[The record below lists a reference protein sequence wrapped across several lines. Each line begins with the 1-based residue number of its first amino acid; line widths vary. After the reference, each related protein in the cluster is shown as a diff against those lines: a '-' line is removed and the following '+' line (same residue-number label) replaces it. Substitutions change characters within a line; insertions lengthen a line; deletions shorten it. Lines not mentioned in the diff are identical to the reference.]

1 MSDEKKKWKTKQVLA
16 IEHSR
21 KTEKNGGKQATRTNF
36 KKTRNYRSV
45 HIFAINEWI
54 KHGNTLKIKNED
66 RLNEMQEKAAIGRT
80 RMQAQ
85 KQN

>member
-1 MSDEKKKWKTKQVLA
+1 MKNKTSVGHWAFNEDRKKWRKTSDENKFQ
-16 IEHSR
+16 
-21 KTEKNGGKQATRTNF
+21 
-36 KKTRNYRSV
+36 KKTHNYRSV

-66 RLNEMQEKAAIGRT
+66 RLNKMQEKAAIGRT
-80 RMQAQ
+80 RTQAQ